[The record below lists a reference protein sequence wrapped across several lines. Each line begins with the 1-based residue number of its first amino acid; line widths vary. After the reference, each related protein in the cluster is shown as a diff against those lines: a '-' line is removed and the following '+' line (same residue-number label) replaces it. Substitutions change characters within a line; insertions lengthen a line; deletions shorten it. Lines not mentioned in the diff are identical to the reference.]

1 MTMIISLPEQELLR
15 IDGRNR
21 RLVLH
26 CVTGT
31 VWLTDG
37 SGRDCLLIAGKA
49 FSMHGAET
57 IVVEALKNAEVRLV
71 EEELGRTAPAVL
83 RLAVS

>member
-1 MTMIISLPEQELLR
+1 MIISLPEQELLR

-21 RLVLH
+21 QLELH
-26 CVTGT
+26 CLTGT

-37 SGRDCLLIAGKA
+37 SGRDCLLAAGKTLKLNG
-49 FSMHGAET
+49 SET
-57 IVVEALKNAEVRLV
+57 VVIEALREAEVRLV
-71 EEELGRTAPAVL
+71 EEVRGCTETAAL